1 MVAHQEL
8 RQWIE
13 QHRVLSNSDDRE
25 LFFKILLRKLE
36 AKDEKEITEGLAA
49 LLAAARSARAQAEKQ
64 SVPVVNFQVFPKTP
78 EESELIRQLLDRLA
92 IPFKMSA

>member
-13 QHRVLSNSDDRE
+13 RHRVLSNSDDRE
-25 LFFKILLRKLE
+25 LFFKTLLHKLE
-36 AKDEKEITEGLAA
+36 EKDENDIQEGLAA
-49 LLAAARSARAQAEKQ
+49 LLAAVRSARTQAEKQ
-64 SVPVVNFQVFPKTP
+64 PAHVVSFQIFPKSP